1 MKVIIIEGLD
11 NTGKSTVINEI
22 KEYLNGQR
30 IKVIHCEK
38 PVGST
43 YAEMAQ
49 NQNDLFIDIA
59 RSIISYKKNNIFDVV
74 ILDRAWYGEFVYG
87 QLYREHN
94 PFDIKMN
101 IVSIEDSLNYYFK
114 KDELSFI
121 LLNVNNIEFSI
132 KHDDGLSISE
142 ADREKMLKEQKMF
155 ETIFKYSSI
164 INKSNIIVN
173 DGLEFKDKSIIFK
186 DVCDTIKI

>member
-11 NTGKSTVINEI
+11 NTGKSTVIDEI
-22 KEYLNGQR
+22 KDKLSGQR
-30 IKVIHCEK
+30 IKLIHCEK
-38 PVGST
+38 PSGST
-43 YAEMAQ
+43 YTEMAQ
-49 NQNDLFIDIA
+49 NQNDFFINIA
-59 RSIISYKKNNIFDVV
+59 RSIISYKKNNLFDAV

-101 IVSIEDSLNYYFK
+101 IASIEDSLNYYFK

-121 LLNVNNIEFSI
+121 LLNVDNIEFSV

-142 ADREKMLKEQKMF
+142 ADKEKMLIEQKMF
-155 ETIFKYSSI
+155 ETIFNYSSI
-164 INKSNIIVN
+164 INKANIIVN
-173 DGLEFKDKSIIFK
+173 NGLEFKNKDTIFK
-186 DVCDTIKI
+186 NICDIIKI